1 MKKAALTFGLIGG
14 VLVIIYSA
22 ILFMT
27 FGDFGNMPL
36 DKLGIL
42 EVMGYLNYLILILA
56 IFFAMRAQKKEWS
69 ESGQSMKYMSI
80 VKVGLMVSFIVALFV
95 GIGEFIYISI
105 NPEFFNQYGD
115 LMVRKLEAGGASAQE
130 ITDLRQSME
139 DFKWMQNPIGSG
151 VFYFFESFVIG
162 AVIAFIFGIFLRPK
176 NKVSMAQA

>member
-1 MKKAALTFGLIGG
+1 MKKSALTFGLIGG
-14 VLVIIYSA
+14 GLVILYSA
-22 ILFMT
+22 ILFIT
-27 FGDFGNMPL
+27 FGDFETMPL

-69 ESGQSMKYMSI
+69 ESGQSVKYMNI
-80 VKVGLMVSFIVALFV
+80 VKVGLMVSLIVALFV
-95 GIGEFIYISI
+95 GMGEFIYISV

-115 LMVRKLEAGGASAQE
+115 LMVRKLEANGAPPQE

-151 VFYFFESFVIG
+151 IFYFFESFVIG
-162 AVIAFIFGIFLRPK
+162 AIISFIFGIFLKPK
-176 NKVSMAQA
+176 NKVNIAQA